1 VEVISE
7 MEFQSF
13 SRLGSE
19 TLMSVRASSVA
30 AFVALLALVGCGG
43 PTAKVTGRV
52 TCQDKPVVGSI
63 VFSPKGEDANNK
75 GPAVPGQLKEDGT
88 YEIRLTTVGKHTVV
102 ITPSNINY
110 PPKPGEF
117 DYPCDR
123 TPTEWEV
130 KAGTNKIDIEMTVR
144 KR

>member
-1 VEVISE
+1 
-7 MEFQSF
+7 
-13 SRLGSE
+13 
-19 TLMSVRASSVA
+19 MSVRASSLA

-43 PTAKVTGRV
+43 RSAKVTGRV

-63 VFSPKGEDANNK
+63 VFSPKGDDANNK

-88 YEIRLTTVGKHTVV
+88 FEIRLTTVGKHTVV
-102 ITPSNINY
+102 ITPSNIIY

-130 KAGTNKIDIEMTVR
+130 KAGTNKIDIEMTAR